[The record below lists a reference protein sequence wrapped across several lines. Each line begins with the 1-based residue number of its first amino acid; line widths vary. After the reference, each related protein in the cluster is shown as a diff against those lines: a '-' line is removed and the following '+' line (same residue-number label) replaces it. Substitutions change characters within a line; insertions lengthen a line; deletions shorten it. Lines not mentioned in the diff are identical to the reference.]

1 MTFWQKKL
9 VKYSAP
15 SPLVG
20 LVDLFFILL
29 AIFVLRTNFVYL
41 PGIQSVELPM
51 LKDAEIISAEKH
63 IMTVSFDKSANSQ
76 SVNSRG
82 KYVYTF
88 NGETRKSLD
97 DMESSVREA
106 LAVPGIASERRHI
119 LVLLAEKGI
128 PYEQLVEIYAF
139 ARRLNVQLFLATG
152 IERMENNLR
161 MAPQP

>member
-1 MTFWQKKL
+1 MTLWQKRL
-9 VKYSAP
+9 VKYPAP
-15 SPLVG
+15 SALVG

-41 PGIQSVELPM
+41 PGIQSVELPV
-51 LKDAEIISAEKH
+51 LKDAAVISAEKH
-63 IMTVSFDKSANSQ
+63 IMTVSFDRSA
-76 SVNSRG
+76 VARG

-97 DMESSVREA
+97 DMESSVREVLSNPA
-106 LAVPGIASERRHI
+106 IATGRRHI

-152 IERMENNLR
+152 IERLENNLR
-161 MAPQP
+161 MTSEPQGK

>member
-41 PGIQSVELPM
+41 PGIQSVELPL

-63 IMTVSFDKSANSQ
+63 IMTVSFDRST
-76 SVNSRG
+76 NSRG

-106 LAVPGIASERRHI
+106 LATTGIAANRGHI

-161 MAPQP
+161 MAPQL

>member
-1 MTFWQKKL
+1 MTIWQKKL

-15 SPLVG
+15 SPLVA

-41 PGIQSVELPM
+41 PGIQSVELPV
-51 LKDAEIISAEKH
+51 LKDATVISAEKH
-63 IMTVSFDKSANSQ
+63 IMTVSFDRSA
-76 SVNSRG
+76 NSRG

-106 LAVPGIASERRHI
+106 LAVSGIAATRGHI

-161 MAPQP
+161 MAPQL

>member
-9 VKYSAP
+9 VKYPGP
-15 SPLVG
+15 SPLVA

-41 PGIQSVELPM
+41 PGIQSVELPV
-51 LKDAEIISAEKH
+51 LKEATVISAEKH
-63 IMTVSFDKSANSQ
+63 IMTVSFDKRADT
-76 SVNSRG
+76 RG

-106 LAVPGIASERRHI
+106 LNVSGIASQRRHV

-128 PYEQLVEIYAF
+128 PYEELVEIYAF
-139 ARRLNVQLFLATG
+139 ARRLNVQLFMATG
-152 IERMENNLR
+152 IERLENNLR
-161 MAPQP
+161 LEPQPREK

>member
-1 MTFWQKKL
+1 MTIWQKKL

-41 PGIQSVELPM
+41 PGIQSVELPL
-51 LKDAEIISAEKH
+51 LKEAEIISAEKH
-63 IMTVSFDKSANSQ
+63 IMTVSFDRGTNT
-76 SVNSRG
+76 RG

-106 LAVPGIASERRHI
+106 LATPGLAATRRHI

>member
-41 PGIQSVELPM
+41 PGIQSVELPL

-63 IMTVSFDKSANSQ
+63 IMTVSFDRSAST
-76 SVNSRG
+76 RG

-106 LAVPGIASERRHI
+106 LAVPGIASNREHI

-139 ARRLNVQLFLATG
+139 ARRLKVQLFLATG